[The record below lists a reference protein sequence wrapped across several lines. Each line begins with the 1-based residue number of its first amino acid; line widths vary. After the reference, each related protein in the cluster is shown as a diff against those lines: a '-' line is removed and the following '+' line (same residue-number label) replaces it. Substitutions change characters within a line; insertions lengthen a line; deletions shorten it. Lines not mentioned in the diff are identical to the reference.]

1 MRDVKELKEA
11 RNAKVFVIGL
21 DGATLDLIMPWVEQG
36 KLPALKRLMGS
47 GISGELNS
55 TVLPISAPAWAS
67 FVTGKNP
74 GKHKVFD
81 FMERGRG
88 SYDQVPVNSR
98 SRDGKAVWNLLND
111 VGKKVGLI
119 NIPVTYPSEEVDAF
133 MITGFPTPETKRG
146 FVHPQTLLSELD
158 EKFGSFKLHPDEVY
172 TRGKEDVFI
181 ESVYEVTE
189 KTLGATLYL
198 MEKYEWDFFMT
209 VFGGIDILSHWFWKY
224 MDPDHP
230 EYDAN
235 EATEYGDVIQRIYQ
249 KIDEKIGEILKRL
262 DEDTTVI
269 IMSDHGFGAVHK
281 SLYLNNWLKDI
292 GLLKLKENKSTRI
305 KYWLFRHGLVLNNI
319 FKLSAI
325 AGFAKHGKKSVA
337 TSQRSADMLKKL
349 FISFL
354 DIDWSLTK
362 AYSTGNFGQIFI
374 NMRGREPGGIVE
386 PGREYGEL
394 REFII
399 DELYKLKD
407 PESGEKIIDQVY
419 KREEI
424 YSGAHLE
431 QAPDLLLLSR
441 DMKYI
446 TTRYFEFASNMLV
459 APPTRMTS
467 GNHKMN
473 GTLIMKGRNIKNG
486 AKVQGANIIDI
497 VPTILGI
504 MGVPIPT
511 DMDGKVL
518 TDVFEESFLAKNQI
532 VYRGKDEEERIRKEI
547 SDLKALGKI

>member
-1 MRDVKELKEA
+1 MQDASETRESC
-11 RNAKVFVIGL
+11 NAKVFVVGL
-21 DGATLDLIMPWVEQG
+21 DGATLDLIMPWVMQG
-36 KLPALKRLMGS
+36 KLPTLKRLMDAGA
-47 GISGELNS
+47 SGELTS
-55 TVLPISAPAWAS
+55 TILPISAPAWVS

-74 GKHKVFD
+74 GKHNVFD
-81 FMERGRG
+81 FMERGEG

-111 VGKKVGLI
+111 AGKKVGLI
-119 NIPVTYPSEEVDAF
+119 NIPVTYPSENVDAF
-133 MITGFPTPETKRG
+133 MITGFPTPDTKGG
-146 FVHPQTLLSELD
+146 FVHPRTLLLEL
-158 EKFGSFKLHPDEVY
+158 EERFGNFKLHPDEIY
-172 TRGKEDVFI
+172 TPGKEDVFI

-189 KTLGATLYL
+189 KTMGATLYL

-209 VFGGIDILSHWFWKY
+209 VFGGTDILSHWFWKY

-230 EYDAN
+230 EYDAK
-235 EATEYGDVIQRIYQ
+235 EAEKYGNVIEGIYQ
-249 KIDEKIGEILKRL
+249 KIDENIGEILERL

-269 IMSDHGFGAVHK
+269 IMSDHGFGPVHK

-292 GLLKLKENKSTRI
+292 GLLKLKKNRSTRI

-319 FKLSAI
+319 FKLSALV
-325 AGFAKHGKKSVA
+325 GFAKHGKKSVA
-337 TSQRSADMLKKL
+337 TSQRSVDMLKKL

-374 NMRGREPGGIVE
+374 NVKGREPRGIVE

-399 DELYKLKD
+399 GELYKLKD
-407 PESGEKIIDQVY
+407 PESGEKIIDRVY

-424 YSGAHLE
+424 YSGGYLE

-473 GTLIMKGRNIKNG
+473 GTLIMKGRNIKKG
-486 AKVQGANIIDI
+486 AEIQGANIIDI

-504 MGVPIPT
+504 MGVPVPA
-511 DMDGKVL
+511 DMDGEVL
-518 TDVFEESFLAKNQI
+518 TEIFEESFLAKTPI
-532 VYRGKDEEERIRKEI
+532 RYRGKDEKGRIRNEI
-547 SDLKALGKI
+547 RDLKALGRI